1 MNITIKE
8 LKELY
13 KKGTNISA
21 FLRSEMA
28 SSTNNKEIIELAY
41 ELQTG
46 SYIECM
52 KNSDLVKHKIEY
64 ADEIAKVVCKLCRPQ
79 TILEAGIGEATTLS
93 WVVGALSKFSCFP
106 QFYGFDLSCSRI
118 FYARKWLEQQQVS
131 DVSLCTGDLANM
143 PYQDNSI
150 DVVYTSHSIEP
161 NGGNEETIL
170 KELYRVAKKYV
181 ILLEPG
187 YELSSI
193 EIRKRMDAH
202 GYCKSLN
209 AISESLGY
217 KVLSHELFPHTAIAS
232 NPTAITIIEKP
243 EIVIETTK
251 HSGTGVYACPK
262 FKTPLKELGGM
273 LFSPEAGLVYPI
285 LNGIPCLRIE
295 NGMLVTKYD
304 EFF

>member
-1 MNITIKE
+1 MSTIKE

-13 KKGTNISA
+13 ENGTNISA
-21 FLRSEMA
+21 FLRSEMEL
-28 SSTNNKEIIELAY
+28 SHNNKDIIELVY

-46 SYIECM
+46 SYIEGM
-52 KNSDLVKHKIEY
+52 KNGDLVKHKIDY
-64 ADEIAKVVCKLCRPQ
+64 ADEIAKVVGKLCQPQ

-93 WVVGALSKFSCFP
+93 WVVAALSTLNISP
-106 QFYGFDLSCSRI
+106 QFYGFDLSCSRV
-118 FYARKWLEQQQVS
+118 FYARKWLEQQKIIGVH
-131 DVSLCTGDLANM
+131 LCTGDLANM

-150 DVVYTSHSIEP
+150 DLVYTSHSIEP

-193 EIRKRMDAH
+193 NIRKRMDSH
-202 GYCKSLN
+202 GYCKNLKS
-209 AISESLGY
+209 ISESLGY
-217 KVLSHELFPHTAIAS
+217 TVLSHELFRYTRNVD

-243 EIVIETTK
+243 EIAIET
-251 HSGTGVYACPK
+251 SNNCGTSVYACPK

-273 LFSPEAGLVYPI
+273 LYSPEAGLVYPI
-285 LNGIPCLRIE
+285 LKDIPCLRIE
-295 NGMLVTKYD
+295 NGVLATKFD

>member
-1 MNITIKE
+1 MSK
-8 LKELY
+8 LKALY
-13 KKGTNISA
+13 KNGTNISA
-21 FLRSEMA
+21 FLRDEMGV
-28 SSTNNKEIIELAY
+28 STNNNEIVEIAY
-41 ELQTG
+41 DLQTG
-46 SYIECM
+46 SYIESM
-52 KNSDLVKHKIEY
+52 KNSDTVKHKIEY
-64 ADEIAKVVCKLCRPQ
+64 ADEISKVVRSLCTPQ

-93 WVVGALSKFSCFP
+93 WVVESLSKFSCFP
-106 QFYGFDLSCSRI
+106 RFYGFDISCSRI
-118 FYARKWLEQQQVS
+118 FYARKWLEQQDVT

-143 PYQDNSI
+143 PYRDNSI

-193 EIRKRMDAH
+193 EMRKRMDAH
-202 GYCKSLN
+202 GYCKNLK

-217 KVLSHELFPHTAIAS
+217 KVLSHKLFPFTVNAN
-232 NPTAITIIEKP
+232 NPTAITIIAKDE
-243 EIVIETTK
+243 VETST
-251 HSGTGVYACPK
+251 HSSTDVYACPK

-273 LFSPEAGLVYPI
+273 LYSPEAGLVYPI
-285 LNGIPCLRIE
+285 LKGIPCLRIE
-295 NGMLVTKYD
+295 NGVLASKYD